1 MAVFSIK
8 PRVNHERGNPMIRS
22 YLKLAAE
29 PNTAYEEMFG
39 EELDQTILDLIKD
52 GDIPDEDEAERM
64 VDQEELSMGEYHALL
79 AGFQEVTA

>member
-1 MAVFSIK
+1 
-8 PRVNHERGNPMIRS
+8 MIRS

-29 PNTAYEEMFG
+29 TNAAYDEMFG
-39 EELDQTILDLIKD
+39 EEMDQTILDLIKD
-52 GDIPDEDEAERM
+52 GEIPDEDEAERM

>member
-1 MAVFSIK
+1 
-8 PRVNHERGNPMIRS
+8 MISS

-29 PNTAYEEMFG
+29 TNAAHDEMFG
-39 EELDQTILDLIKD
+39 EEMDQTILDLIKD
-52 GDIPDEDEAERM
+52 GDIPDEAEAERM